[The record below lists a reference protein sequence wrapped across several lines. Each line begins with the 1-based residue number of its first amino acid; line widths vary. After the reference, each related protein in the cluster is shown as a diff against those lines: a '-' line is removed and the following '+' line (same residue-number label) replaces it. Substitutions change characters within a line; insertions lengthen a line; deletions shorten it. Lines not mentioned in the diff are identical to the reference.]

1 MQSVFVQIC
10 YRNVDSRYNKNRE
23 VTMCE
28 HVQNG
33 ENVRPKTLKKTYLA
47 WTQGLTSFVS
57 AKIKAV

>member
-1 MQSVFVQIC
+1 MQIFLSEQYALEAWEMQSVFVQIC

-33 ENVRPKTLKKTYLA
+33 ENVRPKNT
-47 WTQGLTSFVS
+47 
-57 AKIKAV
+57 